1 MVRPRMVRYPRRMA
15 LRRVVL
21 EGEPRERE
29 TYVAKAAPLR
39 LEMGVREFEVATR
52 LLYVVARAQ
61 PYKLSP
67 ALYYNSTRID
77 VDTAQ

>member
-1 MVRPRMVRYPRRMA
+1 MKAQEKKRSEEKRR
-15 LRRVVL
+15 
-21 EGEPRERE
+21 EE
-29 TYVAKAAPLR
+29 K
-39 LEMGVREFEVATR
+39 VREFEVATR
-52 LLYVVARAQ
+52 LVYVVARAQ

>member
-1 MVRPRMVRYPRRMA
+1 M
-15 LRRVVL
+15 RVQKKNTKTNYGSAIK
-21 EGEPRERE
+21 EANE
-29 TYVAKAAPLR
+29 
-39 LEMGVREFEVATR
+39 VREFEVATR
-52 LLYVVARAQ
+52 LLYVVAKAQ